1 MSITQRLLQLIA
13 GRKKI
18 IPSPTVELQVAAP
31 VADFIDKLP
40 KAEIHLHFEGAINAE
55 TILALAQKHHDP
67 QIKNYNDAQ
76 WLLYF
81 SNPHEFFKNFLYLSS
96 LFREAEDFYDVAL
109 ALGKQLYDQNIL
121 YAELTIAPHKFMR
134 SGIPYPELMEAMARG
149 LSDSPGADQRE
160 HRFIIDIVRDLGSQI
175 GMEMIREVERYH
187 RPDVVGVGLG
197 GSENFR
203 PEDSSEVF
211 RYAESI
217 GLRKTAHAGEGLGAG
232 SIWGT
237 IKSLGVER
245 IDHGVRAGEDA
256 ELVKYLIEHR
266 IPLNQ
271 CLTSNVMLGVVR
283 ELDQHPFRSYWDQG
297 VVLTIGTD
305 DPAFF
310 KTTLSEELKK
320 LAIHQDFKPEE
331 MPTLMENA
339 INVSFMDQAD
349 KSKWITRFRAESEPL
364 LEAMHEALRSSGES

>member
-1 MSITQRLLQLIA
+1 MSITQRLLQLIT

-18 IPSPTVELQVAAP
+18 IPSSAPALQVAAP
-31 VADFIDKLP
+31 VAEFIDKLP

-55 TILALAQKHHDP
+55 IILALARKYLDP
-67 QIKNYNDAQ
+67 QIKNYNDAK

-81 SNPHEFFKNFLYLSS
+81 ANPHDFFKNFLYLSS
-96 LFREAEDFYDVAL
+96 LFREAQDFYDAAL
-109 ALGKQLYDQNIL
+109 ALGKQLNDQNIQ

-134 SGIPYPELMEAMARG
+134 SGIPYPDLMDAMSRG
-149 LSDSPGADQRE
+149 LVDAPGAGQRE
-160 HRFIIDIVRDLGSQI
+160 HRFIIDIVRDLGPQL
-175 GMEMIREVERYH
+175 GMEMIREVEQHPRS
-187 RPDVVGVGLG
+187 DVVGIGLG
-197 GSENFR
+197 GSESFP
-203 PEDSSEVF
+203 PEDSVEVF

-217 GLRKTAHAGEGLGAG
+217 GLRKTAHAGEGLGAQ
-232 SIWGT
+232 SIWGA

-310 KTTLSEELKK
+310 KTNLSEELRN
-320 LAIHQDFKPEE
+320 LAIHQAFKPEE
-331 MPTLMENA
+331 MPALMENA
-339 INVSFMDQAD
+339 INASFMDQGG
-349 KSKWITRFRAESEPL
+349 KSKWITRFRAETAPL
-364 LEAMHEALRSSGES
+364 LEAMRSSGES